1 MEEILKAVSQVGF
14 PIAVTV
20 YILVRM
26 ETKMTKLTD
35 VIKELLPLIKEDT
48 DNTKE
53 IKEAINSLKLEIAKI
68 NGKKWV
74 FILLKTLNMWNFMI

>member
-53 IKEAINSLKLEIAKI
+53 IKEAIDSLKLEIAKM
-68 NGKKWV
+68 NGKK
-74 FILLKTLNMWNFMI
+74 

>member
-74 FILLKTLNMWNFMI
+74 FILLKTLNT

>member
-53 IKEAINSLKLEIAKI
+53 IKEAIDSLKLEIAKI
-68 NGKKWV
+68 NGKK
-74 FILLKTLNMWNFMI
+74 

>member
-68 NGKKWV
+68 NGKK
-74 FILLKTLNMWNFMI
+74 